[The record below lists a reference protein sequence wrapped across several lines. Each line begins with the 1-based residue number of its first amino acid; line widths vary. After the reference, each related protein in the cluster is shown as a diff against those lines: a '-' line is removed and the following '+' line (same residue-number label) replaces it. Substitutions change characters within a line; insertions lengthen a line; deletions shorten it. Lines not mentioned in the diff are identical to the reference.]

1 MKTLKFAHP
10 FKPLFALTAL
20 ILTLALVIPA
30 HAAPTV
36 RPFAGKTTVQPSED
50 FAGALE
56 ALGIELGIIRPAYE
70 RRGYISFRIPGGAI
84 DLGSLNGEILHLG
97 GLSLTDGDGTRVELL
112 NFIIDTTDLVL
123 TGQVTVDGDLVA
135 RIPLFNLE
143 LTTPPEVKNIKLT
156 IRNVNVTLTA
166 EAADALNAVFAVD
179 AFVPDF
185 SIGEAWVKALF
196 YKDHID

>member
-1 MKTLKFAHP
+1 M
-10 FKPLFALTAL
+10 
-20 ILTLALVIPA
+20 
-30 HAAPTV
+30 
-36 RPFAGKTTVQPSED
+36 
-50 FAGALE
+50 
-56 ALGIELGIIRPAYE
+56 
-70 RRGYISFRIPGGAI
+70 
-84 DLGSLNGEILHLG
+84 
-97 GLSLTDGDGTRVELL
+97 ELL

-179 AFVPDF
+179 ADF